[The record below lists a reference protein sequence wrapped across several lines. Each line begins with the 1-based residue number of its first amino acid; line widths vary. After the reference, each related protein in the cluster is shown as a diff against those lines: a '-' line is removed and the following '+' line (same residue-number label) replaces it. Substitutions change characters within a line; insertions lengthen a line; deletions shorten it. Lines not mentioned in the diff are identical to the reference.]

1 MTLKKIITTLA
12 SGSLLL
18 ALLGSAHAGAPA
30 VTLEDTRAALEKS
43 STVVV
48 DIREANE
55 QAAGVAK
62 GALLIPMGQ
71 LEKRLGSIT
80 KSKDQA
86 LILICAT
93 QNRSSR
99 LAEQLQA
106 AGYTKVSYVQ
116 GGMNQWAARG
126 WPVVKPAIATN

>member
-1 MTLKKIITTLA
+1 MKLRTFLSNLA
-12 SGSLLL
+12 CSSLLF
-18 ALLGSAHAGAPA
+18 ALQSSALAGALA
-30 VTLEDTRAALEKS
+30 VSLDDARMALEKS

-48 DIREANE
+48 DIREPGE
-55 QAAGVAK
+55 QANGVAK

-71 LEKRLGSIT
+71 LEKRLGDIT
-80 KSKDQA
+80 KSKTQP

-99 LAEQLQA
+99 LGDQLQA
-106 AGYTKVSYVQ
+106 AGYTNVSYVQ

-126 WPVVKPAIATN
+126 WPMVKP